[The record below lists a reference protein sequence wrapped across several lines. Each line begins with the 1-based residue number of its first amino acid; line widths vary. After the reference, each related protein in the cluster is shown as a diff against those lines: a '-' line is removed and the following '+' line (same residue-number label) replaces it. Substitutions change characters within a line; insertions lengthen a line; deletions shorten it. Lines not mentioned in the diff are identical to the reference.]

1 VRNCSKV
8 PARFQPDWNCVGT
21 LELHKLLESCSN
33 FVPTKFQRWNRK
45 KPYESRTYAIYSK
58 IPVFFKDNGLWGII
72 SFVPLKRGVH
82 HFAKQTM
89 HCLFINHISHCQPFS
104 KNAGILEQWNHV
116 VLTHKT
122 IILLYKYIYISTT
135 TTTTFPIHLSH
146 FCDSNQVP
154 KFQHH
159 FTNNQITPTST
170 T

>member
-33 FVPTKFQRWNRK
+33 IVPTKFQRWNRK
-45 KPYESRTYAIYSK
+45 KPYKSRTYAIYSK

-82 HFAKQTM
+82 HFAKQTI

-122 IILLYKYIYISTT
+122 IILLYKYIYIYYYYYYY
-135 TTTTFPIHLSH
+135 FPY
-146 FCDSNQVP
+146 
-154 KFQHH
+154 
-159 FTNNQITPTST
+159 TSISFL
-170 T
+170 